1 MTKIP
6 NSKPPLPSPLSR
18 GKREGVRG
26 GYWNLFGILDLEFR
40 MVSPMSF
47 EPRILSFL
55 CNWCAYAGAD
65 LAGISRFQYPPN
77 TRVIRVMC
85 SGRVDPVFIPRAFL
99 AGFDGTM
106 ILGCHPG
113 DCHYLTGNF
122 QAEKKIQLTRKLFE
136 MAGIGSERILLD
148 WVSAGEGERFAQ
160 VVRQFVEKMRQLG
173 PFVLDPETK
182 ERLHAIG
189 ASLEGE
195 KIRWM
200 VGKGPELLEKENVY
214 GERLPKE
221 RIQEVIEGTIRDEFI
236 KNRIMLLVGSK
247 PLAAAEISK
256 TLNLQLKDTL
266 PYLVSLVGEGRI
278 GFDPSEEGK
287 VPKYIRA

>member
-1 MTKIP
+1 MA
-6 NSKPPLPSPLSR
+6 
-18 GKREGVRG
+18 
-26 GYWNLFGILDLEFR
+26 
-40 MVSPMSF
+40 F
-47 EPRILSFL
+47 EPKILSFL

-85 SGRVDPVFIPRAFL
+85 SGRVDPSFIPKVLL
-99 AGFDGTM
+99 AGYDGVM

-113 DCHYLTGNF
+113 DCHYLTGNI
-122 QAEKKIQLTRKLFE
+122 QAERKINLTRKLFE

-160 VVRQFVEKMRQLG
+160 VVRQFVEKIQNLG
-173 PFVLDPETK
+173 PFPLNQEIREK
-182 ERLHAIG
+182 LQAIK

-214 GERLPKE
+214 HEYVPSEKLDKL
-221 RIQEVIEGTIRDEFI
+221 IEGTIRDEFI
-236 KNRIMLLVGSK
+236 KNRIVFLVESK
-247 PLAAAEISK
+247 PLGATEISQ
-256 TLNLQLKDTL
+256 TLNLKLNETL
-266 PYLVSLVGEGRI
+266 TYLVSLVGEGRI

-287 VPKYIRA
+287 IPKYIRNV

>member
-1 MTKIP
+1 MA
-6 NSKPPLPSPLSR
+6 
-18 GKREGVRG
+18 
-26 GYWNLFGILDLEFR
+26 
-40 MVSPMSF
+40 F
-47 EPRILSFL
+47 EPKILSFL

-85 SGRVDPVFIPRAFL
+85 SGRVDPAFVPKAFL
-99 AGFDGTM
+99 AGFDGLM

-122 QAEKKIQLTRKLFE
+122 QAEKKIHLTRKLFE

-160 VVRQFVEKMRQLG
+160 VVRQFVEKVRQLG
-173 PFVLDPETK
+173 PFVLDPDAK
-182 ERLHAIG
+182 ERLGAIG

-221 RIQEVIEGTIRDEFI
+221 KIEEVIEGTIRDEFI
-236 KNRIMLLVGSK
+236 KNRIMLLVASK
-247 PLAAAEISK
+247 PLAAAEIST

>member
-1 MTKIP
+1 MA
-6 NSKPPLPSPLSR
+6 
-18 GKREGVRG
+18 
-26 GYWNLFGILDLEFR
+26 
-40 MVSPMSF
+40 F
-47 EPRILSFL
+47 EPKILSFL

-85 SGRVDPVFIPRAFL
+85 SGRVDPSFIPKVLL
-99 AGFDGTM
+99 AGYDGVM

-113 DCHYLTGNF
+113 DCHYLTGNI
-122 QAEKKIQLTRKLFE
+122 QAERKINLTRKLFE

-160 VVRQFVEKMRQLG
+160 VVRQFVEKIQNLG
-173 PFVLDPETK
+173 PFPLNQEIREK
-182 ERLHAIG
+182 LQAIK

-195 KIRWM
+195 KIRWI

-214 GERLPKE
+214 HEYVPSEKLDKL
-221 RIQEVIEGTIRDEFI
+221 IEGTIRDEFI
-236 KNRIMLLVGSK
+236 KNRIVFLVESK
-247 PLAAAEISK
+247 PLGATEISQ
-256 TLNLQLKDTL
+256 TLNLKLNETL
-266 PYLVSLVGEGRI
+266 TYLVSLVGEGRI

-287 VPKYIRA
+287 IPKYIRNV